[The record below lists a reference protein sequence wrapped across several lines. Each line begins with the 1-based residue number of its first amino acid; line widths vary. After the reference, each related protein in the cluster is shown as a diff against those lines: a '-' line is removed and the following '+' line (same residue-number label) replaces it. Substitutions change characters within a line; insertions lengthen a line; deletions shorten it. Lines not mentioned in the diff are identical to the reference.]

1 MDCGGACLRMV
12 AACYGRNFSGQ
23 EVQRLC
29 AAGREGVSVLSVCEA
44 AEAMGFRAV
53 AGRVSL
59 EKLTAQQPFPCIL
72 HWRQEHFVVLY
83 AVKRKHR
90 GDRWFCVADPGKGLQ
105 ALDEETFREHWLSTR
120 RQGEERG
127 IVVSLQPAAA
137 FFEKHPAC
145 GKKVPAAAFLY
156 RYMRPYGKFFL
167 HLAAGLLLG
176 SVLQLIAPFLTQAIV
191 DTGIANRDIG
201 FIYLVLAGQLM
212 LVLSSTAIDFVRRWI
227 LLHISV
233 RVNLSLLS
241 DFIIKLMKLPMGFF
255 EEKQTGD
262 LMQRMND
269 HERVQQFLTTQTLGI
284 LYSLF
289 SFVVFGVV
297 LLYYDVW
304 IFAVFALGSLLY
316 AGWIG
321 LFLRRRRTIDYEYFE
336 QRALNQ
342 SKTMQLLGGMQETKL
357 QGCESRRRW
366 EWEDVQAGL
375 FQVNMKSLKLSQAQ
389 EVGGVFI
396 NQAKSIVIT
405 IMAATAVVDGR
416 LSLGMML
423 AIQYILGQL
432 SYPVEQLLAFIY
444 HWQDVK
450 ISLERMAEIHVQ
462 EDENEGRRMDS
473 PVPSSP
479 AAIDVADVSFQ
490 YEGKH
495 SPKVLDHV
503 TLHLP
508 QGKVTAIVGGSGS
521 GKTTLVKLLL
531 GYYVPT
537 DGDIRVGGA
546 ALAGMDKK
554 KWRRQ
559 CGVVMQ
565 DGYIFS
571 ESIARNIAVGD
582 GEIDSQRLK
591 EAARLACVDEFA
603 ERLPLRYDTVVGM
616 DGRGI
621 SQGQRQR
628 ILIARAVYKDPPFLF
643 FDEATNSL
651 DTVNERVIMENLD
664 GFYKGKTVVVVA
676 HRLSTVRHADQIV
689 VLDKGRVVETG
700 THEELAARRGAY
712 FELVKNQLEL
722 GE

>member
-105 ALDEETFREHWLSTR
+105 ALDEETFKEHWLSTR

-233 RVNLSLLS
+233 RVNLLLLS

-255 EEKQTGD
+255 EAKQTGD

-450 ISLERMAEIHVQ
+450 ISLERMAEIHVR
-462 EDENEGRRMDS
+462 ENENEGRRMDA

-537 DGDIRVGGA
+537 DGDIRVGGV

-571 ESIARNIAVGD
+571 ESIARNIALD
-582 GEIDSQRLK
+582 NHAIDYARMEQ
-591 EAARLACVDEFA
+591 AARTANIAEMA
-603 ERLPLRYDTVVGM
+603 ERLPLKYDTVIGSN
-616 DGRGI
+616 GQGI
-621 SQGQRQR
+621 SQ
-628 ILIARAVYKDPPFLF
+628 
-643 FDEATNSL
+643 E
-651 DTVNERVIMENLD
+651 
-664 GFYKGKTVVVVA
+664 
-676 HRLSTVRHADQIV
+676 IV
-689 VLDKGRVVETG
+689 GLP
-700 THEELAARRGAY
+700 
-712 FELVKNQLEL
+712 
-722 GE
+722 